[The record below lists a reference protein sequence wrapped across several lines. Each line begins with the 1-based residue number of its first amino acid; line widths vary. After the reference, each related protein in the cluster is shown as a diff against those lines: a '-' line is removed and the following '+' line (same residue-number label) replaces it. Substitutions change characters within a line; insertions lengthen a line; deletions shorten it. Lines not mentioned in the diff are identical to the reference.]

1 MGGED
6 TEDSS
11 WLIYTMEN
19 MRPSIANPGFNSLGC
34 FDSKNSPV
42 VRLRWTDRDLVATT
56 AD

>member
-11 WLIYTMEN
+11 WVIYTVEST
-19 MRPSIANPGFNSLGC
+19 RPSMTNLGFNSSGC
-34 FDSKNSPV
+34 I
-42 VRLRWTDRDLVATT
+42 VRNNTPLVRPRWTDQDLVALR

>member
-11 WLIYTMEN
+11 WVIYTVEST
-19 MRPSIANPGFNSLGC
+19 RPSMTNLGFSSSGC
-34 FDSKNSPV
+34 FDNKNSPV
-42 VRLRWTDRDLVATT
+42 VRLRWTDQDLIALA